1 MEFFLVFFEFHFI
14 QNYKRFW
21 IYILI
26 PLILGVC
33 VYKFSDYC
41 LYMKNATNYHSNIIN
56 ILGILIGFTISVLA
70 IILSAENENIKTA
83 KATYVKNSS
92 DEYKKIYSRNISL
105 YEDVTISLVYIII
118 FQGILLIANF
128 IYPIFID
135 ITSIQG
141 KLCFSINISIMTYII
156 LLLVRK
162 TLDLYFILTRKD

>member
-1 MEFFLVFFEFHFI
+1 
-14 QNYKRFW
+14 
-21 IYILI
+21 
-26 PLILGVC
+26 
-33 VYKFSDYC
+33 
-41 LYMKNATNYHSNIIN
+41 MKNATNYHSNIIN
-56 ILGILIGFTISVLA
+56 VLGILIGFTISVLA

-135 ITSIQG
+135 G
-141 KLCFSINISIMTYII
+141 HL
-156 LLLVRK
+156 
-162 TLDLYFILTRKD
+162 

>member
-1 MEFFLVFFEFHFI
+1 MH
-14 QNYKRFW
+14 Q
-21 IYILI
+21 
-26 PLILGVC
+26 
-33 VYKFSDYC
+33 
-41 LYMKNATNYHSNIIN
+41 IIVN
-56 ILGILIGFTISVLA
+56 VLGILIGFTISVLA
-70 IILSAENENIKTA
+70 IILSVENENIKTA
-83 KATYVKNSS
+83 KTTYVKNSS

-118 FQGILLIANF
+118 FQGVLLIANF